1 VEKNGQ
7 ARPRPR
13 ATALIV
19 KKGQPQISRAS
30 SSQAVT
36 VAEAADQG
44 SRTCPAAGR
53 RRSSRAPRQEAR
65 PWRHRAGT
73 PCRRT
78 GASLE
83 RVASPGAAPG
93 RRDDP

>member
-1 VEKNGQ
+1 MARCPVAPSLRPSADSSGKGQTTDIVEKNGQ
-7 ARPRPR
+7 ARPR
-13 ATALIV
+13 ATALVV

-65 PWRHRAGT
+65 P
-73 PCRRT
+73 
-78 GASLE
+78 
-83 RVASPGAAPG
+83 
-93 RRDDP
+93 

>member
-1 VEKNGQ
+1 MARCPVAPSLRPSADSSGKGQATDIVEKNGQ

-13 ATALIV
+13 PRATALVV

-65 PWRHRAGT
+65 P
-73 PCRRT
+73 
-78 GASLE
+78 
-83 RVASPGAAPG
+83 
-93 RRDDP
+93 